1 MDIKRKFWSVCC
13 LNCCFCQNFPGP
25 ARSWPIFSKE
35 MFLVVDTI
43 NAPILQ
49 LVVNEVANKFAGSH
63 FQRGVRERI
72 VRHLTTIII
81 DYVQVSSI
89 SWIRI
94 LDIDYLK

>member
-1 MDIKRKFWSVCC
+1 MAHFQQGEVASPKGI
-13 LNCCFCQNFPGP
+13 L
-25 ARSWPIFSKE
+25 
-35 MFLVVDTI
+35 FLVVDTI
-43 NAPILQ
+43 KAPMLQ

-89 SWIRI
+89 SWIRVHRH
-94 LDIDYLK
+94 

>member
-1 MDIKRKFWSVCC
+1 MAHFQQGEVASPNGI
-13 LNCCFCQNFPGP
+13 L
-25 ARSWPIFSKE
+25 
-35 MFLVVDTI
+35 FLVVDTI
-43 NAPILQ
+43 KAPMLQ

-89 SWIRI
+89 SWIRVHRH
-94 LDIDYLK
+94 